1 MTKVAQL
8 KQQSLSTNEQRLLE
22 VIEEY
27 ERNKMKGLSLEDF
40 IKNYADMFNLE
51 Y

>member
-8 KQQSLSTNEQRLLE
+8 KQQPLSASEQHLLQI
-22 VIEEY
+22 IEEY

-40 IKNYADMFNLE
+40 IRNYAEMFE
-51 Y
+51 EI